1 MRLDGVYLA
10 GLGAYLPEIM
20 SIRTAVENG
29 LYAAELAAESGWT
42 GVAVAGTVPA
52 PDLAVRAAR
61 RALDHCGHPP
71 DEFALL
77 VHARNL
83 PQGPES
89 WPAQS
94 YIQARTIGGSAPAVE
109 VSQSCNGTLAAME
122 LSSCYLTASGT
133 AAALVTAAD
142 NFGNPLW
149 DRFHYA
155 AGAGTNR
162 SSITGD
168 AGAAVVLSRRAGF
181 ARLLAIGSMSVPTL
195 EEMYRSGVP
204 LFPPE
209 PTLGRPADLGG
220 RFANY
225 RERDPEAAEAA
236 KNALQ
241 RARTAIARRTLAE
254 AGVDASRITRVTHVF
269 SGGARYIESVLEP
282 LGIDPSRGMLDFG
295 RRTGHLGACDQLV
308 GLDHLLSGG
317 EVGVGDHVLMLANGG
332 ASLSCAIVRIT
343 SDRGAA
349 PRRPVA
355 AAPV

>member
-10 GLGAYLPEIM
+10 GLGTCLPETM
-20 SIRTAVENG
+20 SVQAAVESG

-42 GVAVAGTVPA
+42 GVAVAGLVAA
-52 PDLAVRAAR
+52 PDLAVWAGRQ
-61 RALDHCGHPP
+61 ALVRCGHSH

-77 VHARNL
+77 VHACNL
-83 PQGPES
+83 PQGPEA

-94 YIQARTIGGSAPAVE
+94 YIQARTIGGSAPAIE
-109 VSQSCNGTLAAME
+109 ISQNCNGMLAAME
-122 LSSCYLTASGT
+122 LSSCYLTASG
-133 AAALVTAAD
+133 ACAALVTAAD

-162 SSITGD
+162 ASIVGD

-181 ARLLAIGSMSVPTL
+181 ARLLAIGSMSVPQL

-220 RFANY
+220 RFADY
-225 RERDPEAAEAA
+225 RERDPEGAEAA
-236 KNALQ
+236 KDALQ
-241 RARTAIARRTLAE
+241 RARTAIGERTLAE
-254 AGVDASRITRVTHVF
+254 AGVDPSRITRVTHVF
-269 SGGARYIESVLEP
+269 SGGERYIKSVLEP
-282 LGIDPSRGMLDFG
+282 LGIDASRGMLDFG
-295 RRTGHLGACDQLV
+295 RQIGHLGACDQLI
-308 GLDHLLSGG
+308 GLDHLLTAG
-317 EVGVGDHVLMLANGG
+317 EVGAGDHVLMLGNGG
-332 ASLSCAIVRIT
+332 ASLSCAVVQIT

-349 PRRPVA
+349 PRRSTGA
-355 AAPV
+355 